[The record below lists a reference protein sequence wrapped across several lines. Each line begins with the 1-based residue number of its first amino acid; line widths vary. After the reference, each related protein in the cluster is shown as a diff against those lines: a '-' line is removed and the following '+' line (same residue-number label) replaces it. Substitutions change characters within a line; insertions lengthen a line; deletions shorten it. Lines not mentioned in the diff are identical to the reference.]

1 MQAAEAAGRPVG
13 WVRGLLPRVRM
24 VARHAGPPPSL
35 VAAVGVLEGGP
46 VRTVQEASA
55 ALFEAGVCAG
65 PVHPGGVLRAA
76 EVLGPATFVQL
87 LTASGSAGPGAPDE
101 APAVVAPA
109 GRALLERSVMSAVVA
124 ADRRGD
130 VVDLAEVAAGAGVP
144 VVAVRAVLE
153 PQRGWQTH
161 EGAGGAWWA
170 WRQPLVRKR
179 GLVTSVVVRLLA
191 VRGYDVE
198 ELHAAVVDVVDRL
211 SPAIRRDASVP
222 PAGVLAAWLDAQ
234 GLLLAPAAGGAA
246 SGGGLRCSSDL
257 AVASDTV
264 LLEAVTA
271 AGGSAEAADLAGALR
286 AAGYTAS
293 TAAQLART
301 SPVLVRV
308 GRGRY
313 APR

>member
-1 MQAAEAAGRPVG
+1 
-13 WVRGLLPRVRM
+13 M
-24 VARHAGPPPSL
+24 VARHAGPPASL

-46 VRTVQEASA
+46 VRTAEEASA
-55 ALFEAGVCAG
+55 ALLEAGVCAG

-76 EVLGPATFVQL
+76 EVFGPATFVQL
-87 LTASGSAGPGAPDE
+87 LTASPVGAGALGE
-101 APAVVAPA
+101 APAVVVAPA
-109 GRALLERSVMSAVVA
+109 GRAALKRSVMGAVVA

-153 PQRGWQTH
+153 REKGWQTH
-161 EGAGGAWWA
+161 EGGDGSWWA
-170 WRQPLVRKR
+170 WRRPLVRKR
-179 GLVTSVVVRLLA
+179 GLVTSVAVRLLA
-191 VRGYDVE
+191 ARGYDVE

-211 SPAIRRDASVP
+211 PPATRRDACVP
-222 PAGVLAAWLDAQ
+222 PARVMAAWLDAL
-234 GLLLAPAAGGAA
+234 GLLVAPAARRAGTGAV
-246 SGGGLRCSSDL
+246 LRCSSDL
-257 AVASDTV
+257 AVASDSV
-264 LLEAVTA
+264 LLEAVAA
-271 AGGSAEAADLAGALR
+271 AGGSADAVDLAGALR

-293 TAAQLART
+293 TATQLART